1 MAQGV
6 TLMDPNS
13 TYVDV
18 DVEIGQDTIIYPST
32 WIEGNSKI
40 GEGCKLGPNSHF
52 KNTVMG
58 DNVEA
63 MFSFTED
70 CEIADDVKMGP
81 YVHIRPNTKLAHKV
95 KIGNFVEVKNSNI
108 GEGSKLPHL
117 SYIGD
122 TDMGSGVNMGCG
134 TITVNYDGK
143 NKFRTIIGDDCF
155 IGCNSNLVAPVK
167 VNNGA
172 YVGAGS
178 TITKE
183 VPENA
188 LAIARER
195 QKNIEGWKR

>member
-70 CEIADDVKMGP
+70 CEIADDVKWDHM
-81 YVHIRPNTKLAHKV
+81 YTFVQIQNLHIK
-95 KIGNFVEVKNSNI
+95 
-108 GEGSKLPHL
+108 
-117 SYIGD
+117 
-122 TDMGSGVNMGCG
+122 
-134 TITVNYDGK
+134 
-143 NKFRTIIGDDCF
+143 
-155 IGCNSNLVAPVK
+155 
-167 VNNGA
+167 
-172 YVGAGS
+172 
-178 TITKE
+178 
-183 VPENA
+183 
-188 LAIARER
+188 
-195 QKNIEGWKR
+195 